1 MNPDRK
7 NNTLPVEMDSI
18 NTKETD
24 LLITRT
30 PFYLDT
36 GWELVTENKN
46 LISYAFKKR
55 QCGDKYEY
63 RTIFFGNS
71 PEYISR

>member
-46 LISYAFKKR
+46 TSCSHAQIEQMIQKR
-55 QCGDKYEY
+55 TTTFVSLQP
-63 RTIFFGNS
+63 FFS
-71 PEYISR
+71 K